1 MTMNSTNEH
10 FFNKMAEIRKDL
22 GLVICRNINKHHEVM
37 HSSMDNLIED
47 LKDLTDEALSS
58 PMLDQTAKNEYIR
71 RLYNLLEDFKNS
83 REAINRVKCL
93 QAEIKTK

>member
-10 FFNKMAEIRKDL
+10 FFNKMSEIRKDL

-83 REAINRVKCL
+83 REAINRVKSL